1 MDDTEQLV
9 IFICA
14 GVTFFVSCSIVSYA
28 FCFCKDKKIKKK
40 NKYLEEDP
48 KPKPKLLIS
57 RPVQNIFEN
66 ETILAELNSNIDSI
80 HRNNLRK
87 EEGGKEEDGEED
99 NINVLMTFYDLDERQ
114 ETDI

>member
-14 GVTFFVSCSIVSYA
+14 GVTFLVSCSIVSYA

-87 EEGGKEEDGEED
+87 EEGGED

>member
-40 NKYLEEDP
+40 NKYLEEGS
-48 KPKPKLLIS
+48 KPKLLIS

-87 EEGGKEEDGEED
+87 EEGEERKKQTGEKEA
-99 NINVLMTFYDLDERQ
+99 
-114 ETDI
+114 